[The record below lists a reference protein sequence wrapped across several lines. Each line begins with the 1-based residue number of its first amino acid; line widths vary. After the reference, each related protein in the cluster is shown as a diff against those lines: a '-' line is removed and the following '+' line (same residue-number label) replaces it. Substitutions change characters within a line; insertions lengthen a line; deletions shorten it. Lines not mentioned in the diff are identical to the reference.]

1 MSQNNQ
7 ILNYLKQGYTIT
19 PIEALEK
26 FGSLRLGA
34 RIKNLRDKGINIITE
49 TVHENGK
56 HFARYRLANPFT
68 EL

>member
-7 ILNYLKQGYTIT
+7 ILNHLNQGFSIT
-19 PIEALEK
+19 PLEALEK

-34 RIKNLRDKGINIITE
+34 RICDLREKGINIITE
-49 TVHENGK
+49 TVYENGK